1 MRKRFFSILPMLLT
15 VVVMLALVLAAHAD
29 FIDPAP

>member
-1 MRKRFFSILPMLLT
+1 MRKRFFSILPMLLM
-15 VVVMLALVLAAHAD
+15 VVVMLALVFGAHAN

>member
-15 VVVMLALVLAAHAD
+15 MAAILALVLSAGAD
-29 FIDPAP
+29 LVGPAP

>member
-1 MRKRFFSILPMLLT
+1 MRKRFFSILSVLVT
-15 VVVMLALVLAAHAD
+15 VVVMLALVVAAHAD